1 MSEDKTDNRHKL
13 IEKLNNILVKNRLKV
28 LLGELNEIKQDIGKM
43 IPDNIYI
50 SSVTMP
56 RTNSLLDQIQ
66 NNKILL
72 FSARTQKKIVNRQY
86 IIDLIESVSNTHKHL
101 KYDVIKEMI
110 IKDIKENRAD
120 DDEIYLYSKS
130 ALFADFEYR

>member
-1 MSEDKTDNRHKL
+1 MSEDKTDNRHNL

-28 LLGELNEIKQDIGKM
+28 LMGGLNEIKRDIRKM

-56 RTNSLLDQIQ
+56 RTHSLLDRIQ
-66 NNKILL
+66 NNNILL
-72 FSARTQKKIVNRQY
+72 FSARTQEKIVNPQY

-101 KYDVIKEMI
+101 KYDVIKEII
-110 IKDIKENRAD
+110 IKDIQENRAD
-120 DDEIYLYSKS
+120 DDEIYLYSK
-130 ALFADFEYR
+130 